1 MKKSAILSL
10 FILFSILAP
19 VISVLHPQTSLPLQ
33 EGKVRRFGMGV
44 GLKQLS
50 PDTVMLLTVVKN
62 SPAEK
67 AGLKAG
73 DIIRS
78 VAGIPVKKRIDV
90 VEACQ
95 GRNLNDTVEIRYE
108 REGSARSAKISLG
121 YVIDSPGYI
130 DGILL
135 MLYDDRPVNLA
146 IVATAKNLLL
156 KGSALKEW
164 NSSARDALIADSEAS
179 ILEKFRAEKQFSLID
194 RNRVSE
200 LTGEVAMNQ
209 SGLTSRA
216 TSLKFG
222 KMLGATH
229 ILFLDLTRYPPNPRG
244 IMEDQTSRRLIE
256 IESGKVISS
265 DVVKD
270 EMKVQ

>member
-1 MKKSAILSL
+1 MKKTAVFLFVLSAI
-10 FILFSILAP
+10 FNPF
-19 VISVLHPQTSLPLQ
+19 ISVTHSQTSLPLQ
-33 EGKVRRFGMGV
+33 EGKIRRFGIGV
-44 GLKQLS
+44 GLKQPA
-50 PDTVMLLTVVKN
+50 PDMVTLLTVVKN
-62 SPAEK
+62 GPAEK

-95 GRNLNDTVEIRYE
+95 GRNHNDTVEIRYE
-108 REGSARSAKISLG
+108 RDGSARTTKIPLG

-146 IVATAKNLLL
+146 IVATVKNLLL
-156 KGSALKEW
+156 KGTALKEW
-164 NSSARDALIADSEAS
+164 NTGARDALVADTEAA
-179 ILEKFRAEKQFSLID
+179 ILERFRNEKKFSLID

-200 LTGEVAMNQ
+200 ITGEVTMNQ
-209 SGLTSRA
+209 AGLTSRA
-216 TSLKFG
+216 TTMKFG
-222 KMLGATH
+222 SMLGATH
-229 ILFLDLTRYPPNPRG
+229 ILFLDLTRYPPNTRG

-270 EMKVQ
+270 ETKVQ

>member
-1 MKKSAILSL
+1 MKKTVAFLFVLSAT
-10 FILFSILAP
+10 FITF
-19 VISVLHPQTSLPLQ
+19 ISVTHSQTSLPLQ
-33 EGKVRRFGMGV
+33 DGKVRRFGMGV

-62 SPAEK
+62 GPAEK

-73 DIIRS
+73 DIVRS
-78 VAGIPVKKRIDV
+78 VAGVPVKKRIDV

-95 GRNLNDTVEIRYE
+95 GRNHNDTVEIRYE
-108 REGSARSAKISLG
+108 REGSARSAKLPLG
-121 YVIDSPGYI
+121 YVIDSPGFI

-164 NSSARDALIADSEAS
+164 NLSAKEALIADSEAA
-179 ILEKFRAEKQFSLID
+179 ILEKFRSEKKFSLID

-209 SGLTSRA
+209 AGLTSRTA
-216 TSLKFG
+216 SLKFG

-229 ILFLDLTRYPPNPRG
+229 ILFLDLTRYPPNTRG

-270 EMKVQ
+270 ETKVQ